1 MVPRL
6 SLNEVSANGLP
17 TVSRNPLIG
26 YNKDSDM
33 AILNENGTGV
43 AGGHPPPL
51 VLGNMG
57 ISTMGFLFGSS
68 K

>member
-1 MVPRL
+1 M
-6 SLNEVSANGLP
+6 LP
-17 TVSRNPLIG
+17 LEFKAIKTLDI
-26 YNKDSDM
+26 

-43 AGGHPPPL
+43 AGAPSPFL

-57 ISTMGFLFGSS
+57 MPTMKFLLGSN